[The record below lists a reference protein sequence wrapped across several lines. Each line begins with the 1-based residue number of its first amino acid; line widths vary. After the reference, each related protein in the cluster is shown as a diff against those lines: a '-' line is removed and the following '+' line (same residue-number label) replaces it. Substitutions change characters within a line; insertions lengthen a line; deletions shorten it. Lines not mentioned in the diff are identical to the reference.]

1 MPSPTTGRLIWD
13 KTGEHFYE
21 TGISK
26 GVLYTG
32 TVNSSSGIIVW
43 NTGVAWNGLIS
54 VSESPEGADEEAF
67 YADNI
72 KYLSLR
78 GVEDFGGS
86 ITCYQ
91 TPKEFDECDG
101 TASLAEGGLLRIGQ
115 QSRKPFC
122 LCYTTQIGNDVAG
135 SDLGYEIHIIYNA
148 TASPSEREYQT
159 INDSPEP
166 NELSF
171 DFTTTPI
178 PVTGYKNTSIAKIR
192 STDFNTEELKAK
204 LTLIENKLWGE
215 SQVQPQ
221 GGTQFISDPTLL
233 TPDEILAIINAE

>member
-1 MPSPTTGRLIWD
+1 MAATVGRLVWD

-32 TVNSSSGIIVW
+32 SVNPDSGIVTW

-54 VSESPEGADEEAF
+54 VSESPDGGDDEAF

-91 TPKEFDECDG
+91 TPKEFDACDG
-101 TASLAEGGLLRIGQ
+101 TTSLATGLYVGQ
-115 QSRKPFC
+115 QTRTPFC
-122 LCYTTQIGNDVAG
+122 LAYVTQIGNDVAG
-135 SDLGYEIHIIYNA
+135 SDLGYEIHIVYNA

-178 PVTGYKNTSIAKIR
+178 PVTGHKNTALVKIR
-192 STDFNTEELKAK
+192 STDFNTEQLKAK
-204 LTLIENKLWGE
+204 LTAIENALWGE
-215 SQVQPQ
+215 STTTDQ
-221 GGTQFISDPTLL
+221 GSTTFVSDPTLL
-233 TPDEILAIINAE
+233 TPDEIKAIIEAA

>member
-1 MPSPTTGRLIWD
+1 MPATVGRLVWD

-32 TVNSSSGIIVW
+32 NVNPDSGIVTW

-54 VSESPEGADEEAF
+54 VSESPDGGDDEAF

-91 TPKEFDECDG
+91 TPKEFDACDG
-101 TASLAEGGLLRIGQ
+101 TASLATGLYVGQ
-115 QSRKPFC
+115 QTRTPFC
-122 LCYTTQIGNDVAG
+122 LAYVTQIGNDVAG
-135 SDLGYEIHIIYNA
+135 SDLGYEIHIVYNA

-178 PVTGYKNTSIAKIR
+178 PVTGHKNTALVKIR
-192 STDFNTEELKAK
+192 STDFNTEQLKAK
-204 LTLIENKLWGE
+204 LTAIENALWGE
-215 SQVQPQ
+215 STTTEQ
-221 GGTQFISDPTLL
+221 GSTTFVSDPTLL
-233 TPDEILAIINAE
+233 TPDQIKAIIEAV